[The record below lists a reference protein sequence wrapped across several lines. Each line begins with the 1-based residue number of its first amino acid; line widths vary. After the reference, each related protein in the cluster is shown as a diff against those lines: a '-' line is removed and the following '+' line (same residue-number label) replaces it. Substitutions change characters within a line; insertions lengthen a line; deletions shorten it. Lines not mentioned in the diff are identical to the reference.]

1 MASSTSTSGSRRGR
15 RATTNSVS
23 KSTAPGQFRDGFR
36 GCGRNGRRV
45 VGVAAV
51 SALALLAGCTDDSG
65 WGDPPTTVPL
75 VAATEVSPL
84 RVVDDCDQLVETA
97 RPTLAAAAA
106 AMWPED
112 VTSTTTAAEYDV
124 AARSVE
130 GSSADGG
137 GTETAADGF
146 AAAPSTNAA
155 TAGGDESRQSLAA
168 NDGASTGTNNQESG
182 VDESDLVKTDGR
194 RIVSVVN
201 GVLRVTELDDSLAV
215 DGTLDLSI
223 RSATDLFLRGDT
235 ALVIGST
242 YGGGPIGR
250 GVGFASGGD
259 IAVDMEGDDMAGD
272 DMVIAPA
279 AEPSTTTGPTATTP
293 PTDETTTTSPDPAP
307 STTLAPAPP
316 TSEPTEPPTDE
327 PPTTEPPATEPPV
340 VPIEPSPFAMGTTL
354 TLVSL
359 EDPTA
364 PRVVQTAEVEGSLVS
379 ARQVDGTARIV
390 VRSEP
395 IAMYDV
401 MAATDGAEARAIAA
415 EVDSDALLPRI
426 AVDGE
431 VAALGGCGDVLLTP
445 AVASPAVGAGSDS
458 SSDSDLAATSMPTA
472 DWSPSQL
479 PSTVTVLT
487 VGETLDDVQPVSVQ
501 GSAETIYA
509 STDALY
515 VAAGNWDQAGS
526 RTDVHRFDLPADGP
540 AVYTGSGRVPGR
552 LLNQFSLSD
561 HDGALRVVTTVD
573 GPVGGAG
580 AGPDGGATP
589 APMPEDEV
597 TTEMFVPSTSARLT
611 VLDTEGDTLD
621 EVGHLDGLG
630 VGEEVQSVRFMGDT
644 GYVVTFRQ
652 TDPLYAL
659 DLSDPRAP
667 RSLGE
672 LKIPGFSEYLHPI
685 GDGLLLGI
693 GRDADPSTGM
703 DLGFKASL
711 FDVSDPAAMVEVDQF
726 IVPDAWSEVSG
737 DHKAFTWDSERS
749 QAILP
754 ISQGCSDVGRCAM
767 RDGAMVLRVAD
778 GQLSEVARISHSTP
792 MGQIAPMRSIVVD
805 DDLWTLSYGAL
816 GRSDAASPSSVDLVR
831 F

>member
-1 MASSTSTSGSRRGR
+1 M
-15 RATTNSVS
+15 
-23 KSTAPGQFRDGFR
+23 
-36 GCGRNGRRV
+36 
-45 VGVAAV
+45 

-112 VTSTTTAAEYDV
+112 VTSTTMAAEYDV

-130 GSSADGG
+130 GSPAHGSGVDGAG
-137 GTETAADGF
+137 AETATDGF
-146 AAAPSTNAA
+146 AAAPSSGAA
-155 TAGGDESRQSLAA
+155 SAGGDESTQRLATD
-168 NDGASTGTNNQESG
+168 DGAPTGTNNQESG

-201 GVLRVTELDDSLAV
+201 GVLRVTELDDSPAV

-242 YGGGPIGR
+242 YGGGPVGR
-250 GVGFASGGD
+250 GVGFA
-259 IAVDMEGDDMAGD
+259 GD
-272 DMVIAPA
+272 DMVVAPA

-293 PTDETTTTSPDPAP
+293 PGDDTTTTTAP
-307 STTLAPAPP
+307 EPEPTTTLAPAPP
-316 TSEPTEPPTDE
+316 TSEPRTTEPQPTEPESTEPPTAE
-327 PPTTEPPATEPPV
+327 PAPI
-340 VPIEPSPFAMGTTL
+340 PIEPSPFAMGTTL

-426 AVDGE
+426 AVGGE
-431 VAALGGCGDVLLTP
+431 VAPLGGCGDVLLTP
-445 AVASPAVGAGSDS
+445 AAASPAVGAGSAS
-458 SSDSDLAATSMPTA
+458 SSGTGSGNSTGSGLAATSMRTA

-479 PSTVTVLT
+479 PSTVSVLT

-561 HDGALRVVTTVD
+561 HEGSLRVVTTVD
-573 GPVGGAG
+573 GPVDGAG
-580 AGPDGGATP
+580 VGPDGGATP

-597 TTEMFVPSTSARLT
+597 TTEMFVPNTSARLT

-711 FDVSDPAAMVEVDQF
+711 FDVSDPAAMVEVDQL

-737 DHKAFTWDSERS
+737 DHKAFTWDAERS

-754 ISQGCSDVGRCAM
+754 ISQACSDVGRCAM

-792 MGQIAPMRSIVVD
+792 MGQLAPMRSIVVG

-816 GRSDAASPSSVDLVR
+816 GRSDAASPSSVQLAT

>member
-15 RATTNSVS
+15 RTTTNSVS
-23 KSTAPGQFRDGFR
+23 KSTAPGRFRDGFR

-112 VTSTTTAAEYDV
+112 VTSTTTAAESDV

-130 GSSADGG
+130 GSAAHGSGVDGARA
-137 GTETAADGF
+137 EAATDGF
-146 AAAPSTNAA
+146 AAAPSTGAA
-155 TAGGDESRQSLAA
+155 TAGGDDSTQRLAA
-168 NDGASTGTNNQESG
+168 DDGAPTGTNNQESG

-201 GVLRVTELDDSLAV
+201 GVLRVTELDDSPAV

-250 GVGFASGGD
+250 GVGFA
-259 IAVDMEGDDMAGD
+259 GD

-293 PTDETTTTSPDPAP
+293 PGDDTTTTTAPDPEP
-307 STTLAPAPP
+307 TTTLAPAPP
-316 TSEPTEPPTDE
+316 TSEPRTTEPQPTE
-327 PPTTEPPATEPPV
+327 PPTTEPAPI
-340 VPIEPSPFAMGTTL
+340 PIEPSPFAMGTTL

-395 IAMYDV
+395 IAMYDM

-509 STDALY
+509 STEALY

-540 AVYTGSGRVPGR
+540 AEYTGSGRVPGR

-561 HDGALRVVTTVD
+561 HEGALRVVTTVD
-573 GPVGGAG
+573 GPVDGAG
-580 AGPDGGATP
+580 VGPDGGATTDI
-589 APMPEDEV
+589 APIPEDGEV

-611 VLDTEGDTLD
+611 VLETEGDTLD

-630 VGEEVQSVRFMGDT
+630 IGEEVQSVRFMGDT

-816 GRSDAASPSSVDLVR
+816 GRSDAASPSSVDLVT